1 MISLIVRT
9 MGWVGFVVGIGYFIV
24 ADKIA
29 GEKGNPIYV
38 HYTQQILLISAAL
51 VIGGYILKILSG
63 FAGVGSSRCRK
74 CGKRIPQNAMFCFDH
89 KREAILE
96 AKERGRFAGGKIKSK
111 S

>member
-9 MGWVGFVVGIGYFIV
+9 MGWVGLIVGIGYFMV
-24 ADKIA
+24 ADEIA

-51 VIGGYILKILSG
+51 VVGGYVLKILSG
-63 FAGVGSSRCRK
+63 FAGVGTSRCQK
-74 CGKRIPQNAMFCFDH
+74 CGKRIAKGAMFCFDH